1 MKTPTPHPH
10 ADFIAE
16 AIKDVSR
23 KIEGQHRDD
32 GFEPSNL
39 SHVIACAESWTFR
52 FADTVKLVIVSS
64 FTDEELIA
72 IQGHHPATSG
82 HINNIRNLA
91 NIVAARAIKDLP
103 VLRCSLSG
111 KALHDIYCHYKF
123 DEGDA
128 MESSF
133 ERVAAV
139 AIDDYIKQ
147 VKAGNK

>member
-10 ADFIAE
+10 AAMIAE
-16 AIKDVSR
+16 WVKDTSR
-23 KIEGQHRDD
+23 VVQYQNRDGVWHTHGQNV
-32 GFEPSNL
+32 PSWRPEVNY
-39 SHVIACAESWTFR
+39 R

-64 FTDEELIA
+64 FTDEELID
-72 IQGHHPATSG
+72 IQGRHPAASS

-111 KALHDIYCHYKF
+111 KALHDIYCHCKF